1 MVLTLE
7 IDKFIS
13 CEENVIPHFISKK
26 LGKNEAFCNLDVQ
39 RIIAHTCLEAL
50 VLNFFFLLEFV
61 L

>member
-1 MVLTLE
+1 MVLTLK

-50 VLNFFFLLEFV
+50 VLNFFLLEFV